1 MPYEAG
7 VPSDSVCKVSHMTMP
22 NRWFVG
28 LGAVVLLCV
37 ALTNGAARAQ
47 VSMEITESVLKSP
60 WEQHLTVLQSLE
72 NTILGLE
79 NEKTKAA
86 VFDALFF
93 LESGIS
99 EYEAQVD
106 DVIYRLAG
114 DPQFA
119 YQADKVSAEMA
130 SVLDRVYT
138 QFENLYG
145 ALGVDQREDVLDAQQ
160 SLDELRAVL
169 KRKRPFFNDVL
180 NALGS
185 GIRQV
190 IVGLAERWWH
200 GEEKAILTKEYIAA
214 LRPKLE

>member
-1 MPYEAG
+1 MLHETG
-7 VPSDSVCKVSHMTMP
+7 VPSDSVCKVNHMTMP
-22 NRWFVG
+22 SRWYVG
-28 LGAVVLLCV
+28 LGAVVLLCL
-37 ALTNGAARAQ
+37 AFTSGAARAQ
-47 VSMEITESVLKSP
+47 VNIEIPESMLMKP

-72 NTILGLE
+72 STILGLKDE
-79 NEKTKAA
+79 RTKAA
-86 VFDALFF
+86 VFDAFFF

-119 YQADKVSAEMA
+119 YRAAEVSAAMA
-130 SVLDRVYT
+130 DVLDRVYT
-138 QFENLYG
+138 QFGNLYG
-145 ALGVDQREDVLDAQQ
+145 ALGVDQREDVLNAQQ
-160 SLDELRAVL
+160 SLDELRSVL
-169 KRKRPFFNDVL
+169 KRKQPFEIDVL

-185 GIRQV
+185 GIRQI

>member
-1 MPYEAG
+1 MM
-7 VPSDSVCKVSHMTMP
+7 S
-22 NRWFVG
+22 RWLVG

-37 ALTNGAARAQ
+37 AFTNGAARAQ
-47 VSMEITESVLKSP
+47 VSMEIPESLLMSP

-79 NEKTKAA
+79 NENTKAA
-86 VFDALFF
+86 VFDAFFF

-119 YQADKVSAEMA
+119 YQAGEVSAAMA
-130 SVLDRVYT
+130 DVLDRVYT
-138 QFENLYG
+138 QFENLYET
-145 ALGVDQREDVLDAQQ
+145 LGVDQREDVLNAQQ
-160 SLDELRAVL
+160 SLDELRSVL
-169 KRKRPFFNDVL
+169 KRKRPFENEVL

-185 GIRQV
+185 GIPQ
-190 IVGLAERWWH
+190 IIIGLAERWWH